1 MVRGKGGGSIYQRS
15 DGRWE
20 AQIEA
25 GRSPA
30 GRRRYARGVRRTR
43 KDAQKEL
50 KELQRPSDAG
60 VMPGQASMV
69 SVFMAW
75 WLGHVVPGTVTDETV
90 TRYRWITDH
99 WITPH
104 VGTVRFNKLTPTHM
118 QAMLVRLEEAGLSPS
133 PAPWP
138 APSWGRPPRWA
149 EQTGTVGRN
158 VARLVDGPQVT
169 ANPPSSHA
177 FRSSTASTCS
187 GQRLGGTLH
196 WGFWQS
202 NTNHASRSTT
212 SRPAKRRCAMV
223 NGSAPVYT
231 ARTRPQPRHTPR
243 TVTRFDA

>member
-1 MVRGKGGGSIYQRS
+1 MVRGKGEGSIYQRS

-133 PAPWP
+133 PARWP
-138 APSWGRPPRWA
+138 APSRADRRVGLNRPARWGATSP
-149 EQTGTVGRN
+149 V
-158 VARLVDGPQVT
+158 
-169 ANPPSSHA
+169 
-177 FRSSTASTCS
+177 SSTAPRSPQTLPRPTPSEARQLAPARASAWAGPCIGGSGNRTRTTRRATRPHGRPNGDAPSSTAAHRYT
-187 GQRLGGTLH
+187 RLGLDHNLGIH
-196 WGFWQS
+196 PG
-202 NTNHASRSTT
+202 R
-212 SRPAKRRCAMV
+212 
-223 NGSAPVYT
+223 
-231 ARTRPQPRHTPR
+231 
-243 TVTRFDA
+243 